1 MNIKEA
7 LKMSDEKPTVLL
19 VKNTDKSN
27 VIAIGLKKN
36 QVLKKHI
43 TPIPALL
50 VVLEGLISFEMEGKT
65 TEIPVLGTID
75 IPVNTPHEVTGIQES
90 IFLVMKEK

>member
-1 MNIKEA
+1 MNIKED
-7 LKMSDEKPTVLL
+7 LKLSDEKPAVLL

-65 TEIPVLGTID
+65 TEIPALGTIE
-75 IPVNTPHEVTGIQES
+75 IPVNTPHEVTAIKES